1 MNTFD
6 TIAPNS
12 MRLKP
17 LKYLFKAC
25 FTEIEAASI
34 HSCDLILFTF
44 VQIYNL
50 ALLFTVY
57 LHIVT

>member
-1 MNTFD
+1 
-6 TIAPNS
+6 
-12 MRLKP
+12 MRLKL

-57 LHIVT
+57 LHIVTWV